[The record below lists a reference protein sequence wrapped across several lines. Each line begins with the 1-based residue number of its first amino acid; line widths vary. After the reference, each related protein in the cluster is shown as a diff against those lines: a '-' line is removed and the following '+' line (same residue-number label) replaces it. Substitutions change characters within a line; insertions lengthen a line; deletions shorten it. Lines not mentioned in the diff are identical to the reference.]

1 MKIILKKDVQGL
13 GYKDEILTVKDGYG
27 RNYLL
32 PQRLAVLATDKAV
45 KALNEELKQRAH
57 KLAKIK
63 ADAEEEAKKFEGIHL
78 TIEAKVSDGQAIYG
92 SVGPTQIA
100 EALGKAGIELDPKK
114 VLTKGV
120 KALGQYTAQIQLH
133 REVHVEVPFEVVPDA
148 DSKQALAEIAAQK
161 KADKAKEAAK
171 AAETAEDAAVAAEAE
186 AEAEVLEAMD
196 APAEAAE

>member
-13 GYKDEILTVKDGYG
+13 GYKDEVLTVKDGYG

-32 PQRLAVLATDKAV
+32 PQRLAVLATDKAI

-63 ADAEEEAKKFEGIHL
+63 ADAEEAAKQFEGVHL

-92 SVGPTQIA
+92 SVCPAQIA
-100 EALGKAGIELDPKK
+100 EALAKAGIELDPKK

-133 REVHVEVPFEVVPDA
+133 REVTVEVPFDVVPDQE
-148 DSKQALAEIAAQK
+148 SKDALAEIAAQK

-171 AAETAEDAAVAAEAE
+171 AAETAEDAAAEAEAE
-186 AEAEVLEAMD
+186 AEAEVLDAMD